1 MATGVTLVGCGLVVS
16 AGVAVSPWYWL
27 WSVWLAAAG
36 LIAAGTTVALR
47 RGHGCGGVA
56 RVARVPVICRPAA
69 ASALVCGTQVAG
81 AGIVAVRDWF
91 NANGAGTVNLS
102 QSELATVVTVAAA
115 MAMAGAVASCVGL
128 FLLWREPVRG
138 WATCLRPRRRGLAI
152 AAVAVAVLLPA
163 AQALAVPADKLTA
176 AGSVALAAALPWAAG
191 LAAAAWLGPRARR
204 AAVSTV
210 LACVTATLAGV
221 LASALAGHVIG

>member
-1 MATGVTLVGCGLVVS
+1 MA
-16 AGVAVSPWYWL
+16 
-27 WSVWLAAAG
+27 
-36 LIAAGTTVALR
+36 
-47 RGHGCGGVA
+47 
-56 RVARVPVICRPAA
+56 ARVPVICRPAA
-69 ASALVCGTQVAG
+69 ASALVFGTQAAG
-81 AGIVAVRDWF
+81 ASVVAVRDWF
-91 NANGAGTVNLS
+91 NANGAETVSLS

-138 WATCLRPRRRGLAI
+138 WAAWLRPRRHGLVV
-152 AAVAVAVLLPA
+152 AAAAVAVLLPA

-204 AAVSTV
+204 AAVNTV
-210 LACVTATLAGV
+210 LACVTATVAGV
-221 LASALAGHVIG
+221 LASALTVHLIG